1 MEYHQTKTK
10 TQIKRT
16 SGGTELPETKT
27 ENAYWEFP
35 YINNYSNRTW
45 TEFTNKKAQC
55 RRLDQKTKP
64 NICCLQEIY
73 LNCKE
78 KYRFKVKDWK
88 MILQANGI
96 QRKAC
101 VAIFISDKNKFYHRI
116 TDKDEHFLMIKGIL
130 QQEDITLLNTYA
142 PNQGALK

>member
-1 MEYHQTKTK
+1 
-10 TQIKRT
+10 
-16 SGGTELPETKT
+16 
-27 ENAYWEFP
+27 
-35 YINNYSNRTW
+35 
-45 TEFTNKKAQC
+45 
-55 RRLDQKTKP
+55 
-64 NICCLQEIY
+64 
-73 LNCKE
+73 
-78 KYRFKVKDWK
+78 

-142 PNQGALK
+142 PNQGALKQMKQLLTKLKRKTGKNTIIVGDLNISLTVIARPSKQKINKEMIALNDTLDQWA